1 MTRDHFLRNLWRW
14 KCGLPELD
22 APPTH
27 RFTLAEAY
35 GNWFP
40 DFIGLMRNRMLQG
53 IYRYGLFKDPNQ
65 PNYDRISSV
74 LKRLA
79 LYRKDGNGE
88 HLVDSANI
96 LGIEFTKRAH
106 PNFHF
111 SPVDDGIHTEVAD
124 K

>member
-14 KCGLPELD
+14 KCGLPEL
-22 APPTH
+22 PEPEVH

-35 GNWFP
+35 ENWFP
-40 DFIGLMRNRMLQG
+40 DFIELMRYRMLQG

-74 LKRLA
+74 RKRLD
-79 LYRKDGNGE
+79 LYQQTGNGE
-88 HLVDSANI
+88 HLVDCANI
-96 LGIEFTKRAH
+96 LGIEFTKRSH

-111 SPVDDGIHTEVAD
+111 TSIDDGIHTEAVD